1 MSDSKEQ
8 VVIASFDGP
17 ADAEQA
23 AKDLM
28 GWDKANDEIK
38 LGAIGVLS
46 KDAKGEIKTKTF
58 SARNTGRARKSA
70 WAWVSRRRSC
80 RAA

>member
-23 AKDLM
+23 DKDLI
-28 GWDKANDEIK
+28 GIK
-38 LGAIGVLS
+38 RTMRS
-46 KDAKGEIKTKTF
+46 S
-58 SARNTGRARKSA
+58 SARSA
-70 WAWVSRRRSC
+70 F
-80 RAA
+80 